1 MRRARRGRK
10 RTGSTHLSISA
21 TNAEWRALLV
31 AAEAAGLSRPRFVRM
46 LVEQDTAVDGGG
58 FSALSPDEQREM
70 LETVRRLRALAQ
82 APPAPPPATKRR
94 PKAAAAAP
102 PGPDDRKP
110 VQGSLL

>member
-70 LETVRRLRALAQ
+70 LETVRKLRALAQ
-82 APPAPPPATKRR
+82 APPAPATKRR

-102 PGPDDRKP
+102 PGSDDRKP

>member
-82 APPAPPPATKRR
+82 APPPPATKRR

-110 VQGSLL
+110 VQGRLL